1 MKDQVNTEL
10 FISEDQYEKTLRL
23 SLRIKKTLN
32 VILFFSF
39 SWLSYL
45 LWNLFFRSLLLVMS
59 GLQMSSVRE
68 LKKLTAHNSIELE
81 IAADPLTF
89 FFLSAIIVSIVPIY
103 YLFKILKKYWL
114 N

>member
-1 MKDQVNTEL
+1 MKEQVNTEL
-10 FISEDQYEKTLRL
+10 LLSEDQYEKTLRL
-23 SLRIKKTLN
+23 SLRIKKILN

-59 GLQMSSVRE
+59 GMQMSSIRE
-68 LKKLTAHNSIELE
+68 LKKISAHNSIELE

-89 FFLSAIIVSIVPIY
+89 FFLSAIVVSIVPIY
-103 YLFKILKKYWL
+103 FLLKILKKYWL

>member
-1 MKDQVNTEL
+1 MKEQVNTEL
-10 FISEDQYEKTLRL
+10 LLSEDQYEKTLRS

-39 SWLSYL
+39 SSLSYL

-59 GLQMSSVRE
+59 GMQMSSVRE
-68 LKKLTAHNSIELE
+68 LKKFTAHNSIELE
-81 IAADPLTF
+81 IAADSLTF

-103 YLFKILKKYWL
+103 YLF
-114 N
+114 

>member
-1 MKDQVNTEL
+1 MKEQVNTEL
-10 FISEDQYEKTLRL
+10 LLSEDQYEKTLRS
-23 SLRIKKTLN
+23 SLRIKKILN
-32 VILFFSF
+32 VILFFIF
-39 SWLSYL
+39 LWLSYL

-59 GLQMSSVRE
+59 GMQMSSVRE

-103 YLFKILKKYWL
+103 YLFKIFKKYWL

>member
-1 MKDQVNTEL
+1 MKESINKQL
-10 FISEDQYEKTLRL
+10 ILSEDQYEKTLRS
-23 SLRIKKTLN
+23 SLRIKKILN

-39 SWLSYL
+39 SLLSYL

-59 GLQMSSVRE
+59 GMQMSSVRE

-103 YLFKILKKYWL
+103 YLFKIFKRYWL

>member
-1 MKDQVNTEL
+1 MKESINKQL
-10 FISEDQYEKTLRL
+10 ILSEDQYEKTLRL
-23 SLRIKKTLN
+23 SLRIKNILN

-45 LWNLFFRSLLLVMS
+45 LWNIFFRSLLLVMS
-59 GLQMSSVRE
+59 GIQLSTIRE

-81 IAADPLTF
+81 LAADPLTF
-89 FFLSAIIVSIVPIY
+89 LFLSAIVVSIVPTY
-103 YLFKILKKYWL
+103 YLFKIFKKYWL

>member
-1 MKDQVNTEL
+1 MKDPVNEEL
-10 FISEDQYEKTLRL
+10 LLSEDQHEKTLKL
-23 SLRIKKTLN
+23 FLRIKKILN
-32 VILFFSF
+32 VILFSSF

-45 LWNLFFRSLLLVMS
+45 LWNMFFRSLVLMMS
-59 GLQMSSVRE
+59 GIQLSSVRE

-89 FFLSAIIVSIVPIY
+89 LFLSAIIVSTVPIY
-103 YLFKILKKYWL
+103 YLFKIFKRYWL

>member
-1 MKDQVNTEL
+1 MKESINKQL
-10 FISEDQYEKTLRL
+10 ILSEDQYEKTLRL
-23 SLRIKKTLN
+23 SLRIKNILN

-45 LWNLFFRSLLLVMS
+45 LWNIFFRSLLLVMS
-59 GLQMSSVRE
+59 GIQLSTIRE

-81 IAADPLTF
+81 FAADPLTF
-89 FFLSAIIVSIVPIY
+89 LFLSAIVVSIVPIY